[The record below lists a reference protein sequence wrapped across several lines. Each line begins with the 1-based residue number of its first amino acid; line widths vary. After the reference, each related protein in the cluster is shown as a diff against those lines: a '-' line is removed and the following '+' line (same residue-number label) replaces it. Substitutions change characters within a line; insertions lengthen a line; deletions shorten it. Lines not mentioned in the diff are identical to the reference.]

1 MAEQQRRSVE
11 DLQDQYV
18 EAEEDNPSTNHRL
31 QICSIRSK
39 RGELCGDTW
48 TGSCV
53 EIPTEGSATW
63 RQSRTL
69 EETGLYRDGI
79 IGGFDAWV

>member
-1 MAEQQRRSVE
+1 MAERQKRLAE
-11 DLQDQYV
+11 DLQDQYA
-18 EAEEDNPSTNHRL
+18 EAEEDNPFTNHKL

-39 RGELCGDTW
+39 RGELSGDTW
-48 TGSCV
+48 TGSYV

-69 EETGLYRDGI
+69 EETGLCRDGI